1 MIIIT
6 KEQVEEIL
14 LTWSKNW
21 LFPATNVHSST
32 IHSMQ
37 DMETSSMS
45 IGRGMGKED
54 AVYIY
59 TMEYDSAIKRNKI
72 MSLQQHGCN

>member
-1 MIIIT
+1 
-6 KEQVEEIL
+6 
-14 LTWSKNW
+14 
-21 LFPATNVHSST
+21 
-32 IHSMQ
+32 MQ

-59 TMEYDSAIKRNKI
+59 TMEYDSAIKKEQNYVLAATWMQLEIIKAMVFPVVRF
-72 MSLQQHGCN
+72 GCESWTIKKAEH